1 MNDVLD
7 TLTKEQAKLLGER
20 WTEMQQLL
28 IKIGTDCL
36 KEKQVEM
43 DRLEARTVNP
53 LHHLDMDMFDGQAF
67 ISSLMKEVKV
77 LLLAEMVRLE
87 KKDEHQKNKS
97 GGVWE
102 LSDGEHDWMHALG
115 SAIKATE
122 EISQRLWEVV
132 E

>member
-7 TLTKEQAKLLGER
+7 TLTREQADALFKKWQE
-20 WTEMQQLL
+20 QSASL

-36 KEKQVEM
+36 RDKQREM

-53 LHHLDMDMFDGQAF
+53 LHHLDMDMFDGQIF
-67 ISSLMKEVKV
+67 ISSLMKEVKG
-77 LLLAEMVRLE
+77 LLLAEMERLE
-87 KKDEHQKNKS
+87 DKDEHQKNKS

-102 LSDGEHDWMHALG
+102 LSDGEHDWMHALD
-115 SAIKATE
+115 SAIKATQ